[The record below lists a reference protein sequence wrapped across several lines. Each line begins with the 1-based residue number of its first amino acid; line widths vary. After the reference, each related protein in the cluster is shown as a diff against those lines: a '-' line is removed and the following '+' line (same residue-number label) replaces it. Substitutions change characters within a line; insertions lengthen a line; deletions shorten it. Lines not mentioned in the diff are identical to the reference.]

1 MKGKTKQG
9 FTLIELL
16 AVIVI
21 LAVIALIATPLIMNV
36 INDAK
41 RGAARDAG
49 YNVIKAG
56 ELAASSSEQ
65 NPPFYYDESSNLS
78 MKGTKPT
85 SFILDINEEMDTQ
98 LRAWINGFCVV
109 KEYENETVTVDES
122 KKTETDCT
130 NASRIEKPVIQDGMI
145 PVTFDNDGNV
155 MKADIKSSWYD
166 YDNKKWAN
174 AVSVTNDSRV
184 KYKSASA
191 GTKIEEAD
199 ILGYFVWVPR
209 YKYQLWNAEG
219 GQASKQEIKIEFERK
234 YAKKS
239 VGKTNGEWLTHP
251 AFTFG
256 STELAGL
263 WIGKFELTG
272 NSTTPTVKPNVK
284 AIVDLNIKTMFDTIR
299 KFSETSNYGLSSYD
313 AHMMKNSEW
322 GAVTYLSHSKY
333 GKNSEVW
340 INNNSNYTTGCGGN
354 STGEA
359 QTSMCKNAYGSK
371 ENGVYNQSTTGNIT
385 GIFDMS
391 GGVYERVMASVVNE
405 DGSLISA
412 NSGFTE
418 KPDAKYYDE
427 YAYNTSDTNFN
438 ISKLGDAI
446 REAKQETSGNNQNW
460 YGDTTYIPN
469 STNPWFERGGAASYG
484 AVCGLFNVYNTQGYG
499 YSHVGGR
506 TVVVA
511 E

>member
-256 STELAGL
+256 ENELSGM
-263 WIGKFELTG
+263 WVGKFEMTG
-272 NSTTPTVKPNVK
+272 TESNPTIKPNVGSLRS
-284 AIVDLNIKTMFDTIR
+284 LNVSQFSHTIQSMSKTG
-299 KFSETSNYGLSSYD
+299 NYGINSYD
-313 AHMMKNSEW
+313 SHMMKNSEW
-322 GAVTYLSHSKY
+322 GAVAYLSHSKY
-333 GKNSEVW
+333 GMNSEVW
-340 INNNSNYTTGCGGN
+340 INNNGSYITGCGADSASEETS
-354 STGEA
+354 ST
-359 QTSMCKNAYGSK
+359 CKNAYGSK
-371 ENGVYNQSTTGNIT
+371 GNGVYNQSTTGNIT

-391 GGVYERVMASVVNE
+391 GGSWEYVMANSANP
-405 DGSLISA
+405 DGSFNPL
-412 NSGFTE
+412 NSGFDSTPE
-418 KPDAKYYDE
+418 SKYYNLYD
-427 YAYNTSDTNFN
+427 YSTSSTDKS
-438 ISKLGDAI
+438 ISKIGDAI
-446 REAKQETSGNNQNW
+446 KEVSISSSRNW
-460 YGDTTYIPN
+460 YDDYGYVPYP
-469 STNPWFERGGAASYG
+469 SVPWMNRGGYYG
-484 AVCGLFNVYNTQGYG
+484 SGTYAGIF
-499 YSHVGGR
+499 YSSNGHGGER
-506 TVVVA
+506 SKHSARVVVVSK
-511 E
+511 